1 MTRSRWRGRTR
12 VDIRVIP
19 AVSTGAGPAAA
30 GAGCRNR
37 RRSGRSRPAS
47 HRNRSRRPPRP
58 WPRRWTGW
66 RRARRRSRGWSLRFL
81 PSSVPL
87 QGGARSLASR
97 PGSPRAARCGNIGA
111 MPRNRLPPWHEEFVL
126 PNRRAIL
133 IRPIR
138 PEDAA
143 PLHAAFGLLGPG
155 EIRVRFGGT
164 DGELDLE
171 AAGQMARPDPRQE
184 LLLVGAEPF
193 APGEAMIAALGRA
206 RRVPGTREAE
216 CAILLARYVA
226 GLGLGRHLLQKLVKW
241 ARGRSVE
248 RLFGDIP
255 ATNTPMRE
263 LADSMGFQV
272 DPDADVPPG
281 LVRVVLDLGRD

>member
-37 RRSGRSRPAS
+37 RRGGRPRPAA

-58 WPRRWTGW
+58 WARRWTGW
-66 RRARRRSRGWSLRFL
+66 RQARRRSRGWSLRFL

-87 QGGARSLASR
+87 RGGARSLAR
-97 PGSPRAARCGNIGA
+97 PPGSPRAARCGNIGA

-143 PLHAAFGLLGPG
+143 PLRAAFGLLGPD
-155 EIRVRFGGT
+155 EIRERFGGT

-193 APGEAMIAALGRA
+193 APGEAMIAALG
-206 RRVPGTREAE
+206 
-216 CAILLARYVA
+216 
-226 GLGLGRHLLQKLVKW
+226 
-241 ARGRSVE
+241 
-248 RLFGDIP
+248 
-255 ATNTPMRE
+255 
-263 LADSMGFQV
+263 
-272 DPDADVPPG
+272 
-281 LVRVVLDLGRD
+281 